1 VEIEM
6 EIQTVVAKGVFNAPA
21 YSQAVKV
28 TGAQALVFLAGQV
41 ALDEQGEPA
50 HRGDFKAQAHSVLDA
65 VKRLVEASGSSID
78 RIVKLTVFLTDARYR
93 PEFGP
98 IRDAFFGGKVP
109 PLAVIEV
116 GALMRP
122 EWLIEI
128 EAIAVV

>member
-1 VEIEM
+1 MKIEP
-6 EIQTVVAKGVFNAPA
+6 VVAEGVFNAPA
-21 YSQAVKV
+21 Y
-28 TGAQALVFLAGQV
+28 AQAYKVSGIGSLVFLAGQV
-41 ALDEQGEPA
+41 ALDERGDPA
-50 HRGDFKAQAHSVLDA
+50 HLGDFKAQARAVLDS
-65 VKRLVEASGSSID
+65 VRRLVEASGSSID

-98 IRDAFFGGKVP
+98 IRDAFFGGRVP

-128 EAIAVV
+128 EAIAVA

>member
-1 VEIEM
+1 MEIES
-6 EIQTVVAKGVFNAPA
+6 VVAKGVFNTPA
-21 YSQAVKV
+21 YAQAYKV
-28 TGAQALVFLAGQV
+28 TGINSLVFLAGQV
-41 ALDEQGEPA
+41 ALDDKGEPA
-50 HRGDFKAQAHSVLDA
+50 HLGDFKAQARSVLDC
-65 VKRLVEASGSSID
+65 VKQLVEASGSSID
-78 RIVKLTVFLTDARYR
+78 RIVKRTVFLTDARYR

>member
-1 VEIEM
+1 M
-6 EIQTVVAKGVFNAPA
+6 EIKSVVAEGVFNAPA
-21 YSQAVKV
+21 Y
-28 TGAQALVFLAGQV
+28 AQAYKITGVSSLVFLAGQV
-41 ALDEQGEPA
+41 ALDDKGEPA
-50 HRGDFKAQAHSVLDA
+50 HLGDFKAQATNVLEC
-65 VKRLVEASGSSID
+65 VKRLVEAAGSSVD

-98 IRDAFFGGKVP
+98 IRDKFFNGRVP

>member
-1 VEIEM
+1 MKIES
-6 EIQTVVAKGVFNAPA
+6 VVAEGVFNAPA
-21 YSQAVKV
+21 YAQAYKV
-28 TGAQALVFLAGQV
+28 TGVSSLVFLAGQV
-41 ALDEQGEPA
+41 ALDEKGEPA
-50 HRGDFKAQAHSVLDA
+50 HLGDFKAQARSVLDC
-65 VKRLVEASGSSID
+65 VKQLVEASGSSIEK
-78 RIVKLTVFLTDARYR
+78 IVKLTVFLTDARYR

>member
-1 VEIEM
+1 MKIE
-6 EIQTVVAKGVFNAPA
+6 TVAAPGVFNAPA
-21 YSQAVKV
+21 YAQAVKV
-28 TGAQALVFLAGQV
+28 SGIGSLVFLAGQV
-41 ALDEQGEPA
+41 ALDEKGEPT
-50 HRGDFKAQAHSVLDA
+50 HLGDFKAQARAVLDA
-65 VKRLVEASGSSID
+65 VKRLVEASGSSVD

-93 PEFGP
+93 PDFGP

-122 EWLIEI
+122 EWLIEV